1 MSGSFYINPDNFKKW
16 MNSQEEFN
24 HSMECKL
31 VGLQV
36 ETRFGAKRIMKKMTI
51 ESGRACKVAKDFA
64 ENGGVISEVI
74 GEEYLIKVGSG
85 SFLISKNM
93 VIF

>member
-24 HSMECKL
+24 PSMECNL

-36 ETRFGAKRIMKKMTI
+36 ETRFSAKRIMKKMTM
-51 ESGRACKVAKDFA
+51 ESGKACKVAKDFA

-74 GEEYLIKVGSG
+74 GEEYLIKVESG
-85 SFLISKNM
+85 SFSISKNM

>member
-1 MSGSFYINPDNFKKW
+1 MSGFPYINPDNFKKW
-16 MNSQEEFN
+16 MNSQDEFDP
-24 HSMECKL
+24 SMKCNL

-36 ETRFGAKRIMKKMTI
+36 ETRFGAKRIMNKMTI
-51 ESGRACKVAKDFA
+51 ESGRASKVAKDFV

-93 VIF
+93 VIV

>member
-1 MSGSFYINPDNFKKW
+1 MSDSFYINPDNFKKW
-16 MNSQEEFN
+16 MNSQDEFN
-24 HSMECKL
+24 PSMECKL

-51 ESGRACKVAKDFA
+51 ESGQACKVAKDFVA
-64 ENGGVISEVI
+64 NGGVISEVI
-74 GEEYLIKVGSG
+74 GDEYLIKVESG

>member
-1 MSGSFYINPDNFKKW
+1 MSGFPYINPDNFKKW
-16 MNSQEEFN
+16 MNNQEEFD
-24 HSMECKL
+24 HSMECNL

-36 ETRFGAKRIMKKMTI
+36 ETRFGVKRVMNKMTI
-51 ESGRACKVAKDFA
+51 ESGRANKVAKDFV

-74 GEEYLIKVGSG
+74 GEEYLIKVKSG

-93 VIF
+93 VIV